1 MSKIV
6 STEDQGA
13 LFSLVASVEVGAT
26 MISGI
31 VYPYI
36 FPVIL
41 EHNLNP
47 GTIFFI
53 MAACCVLPLP
63 VLM

>member
-1 MSKIV
+1 MSKVV

-13 LFSLVASVEVGAT
+13 LFSIVASVEVGGT
-26 MISGI
+26 MIGGI

-41 EHNLNP
+41 EHSLKP
-47 GTIFFI
+47 GTVYFI
-53 MAACCVLPLP
+53 MAALCVLPFV
-63 VLM
+63 VLL